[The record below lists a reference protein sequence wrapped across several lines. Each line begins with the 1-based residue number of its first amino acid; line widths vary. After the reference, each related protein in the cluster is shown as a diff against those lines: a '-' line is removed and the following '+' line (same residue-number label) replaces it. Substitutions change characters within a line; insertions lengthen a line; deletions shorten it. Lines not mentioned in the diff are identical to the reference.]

1 MIRYGKC
8 MVLVLVITYIILYIS
23 CVIPTFVS
31 HPDVL
36 SWFILQMN
44 TSLPTLFKAVN
55 NGTYICE

>member
-1 MIRYGKC
+1 

-36 SWFILQMN
+36 PWFILQMN

-55 NGTYICE
+55 NGTSICE